1 MKSHNWHSRMHLAM
15 ANLLSRV
22 PIREILRVGHATSLR
37 VATTGLT
44 LVFGIVGARILG
56 TETFGAYVSLFA
68 IAGLLSVATSIG
80 LPGLFQREVST
91 SRGSGDRSALKPLV
105 QGLLLI
111 NGALAL
117 ALLVALALGAIK
129 EAVVLGFCLAGNAAG
144 LLGSLFIAH
153 ERVLFA
159 SWIGDVFRPVVAL
172 VALIVFASLTTP
184 TELLPLYAQI
194 MGAAAAFVLLLVMW
208 RGQLLSHVRRALA
221 TSWWSDGHA
230 PILRAGLIFGG
241 TQVLI
246 NLTTQIDILILTA
259 MASPT
264 EVAHYYAA
272 VRAAMVI
279 NFFFG
284 ASGLLAEPALTRL
297 FASGNIQGVQKLAT
311 STALT
316 GAILTIFAT
325 LAAIVIAPYYLKLY
339 GSDFIVAFPSFV
351 VFAAGLAARSLFGPA
366 APLLR
371 ATRSEMGLLIVT
383 AVVLVMNAVIS
394 ACLIPFLG
402 ILGAAIGSGIQFA
415 IYGWLLSRILSR
427 RQAFRS
433 DVFSVYRRRD
443 ET

>member
-1 MKSHNWHSRMHLAM
+1 MTTLPSRL
-15 ANLLSRV
+15 
-22 PIREILRVGHATSLR
+22 PIREILRVGHAASLR
-37 VATTGLT
+37 VATTGLA

-80 LPGLFQREVST
+80 LPGLFQREVSS
-91 SRGSGDRSALKPLV
+91 SRGSGDRSALKPLI
-105 QGLLLI
+105 QGLVLI
-111 NGALAL
+111 NGALVL
-117 ALLVALALGAIK
+117 ALLAALALGAIK
-129 EAVVLGFCLAGNAAG
+129 TAVVLGFCIAGNAAG

-159 SWIGDVFRPVVAL
+159 SWIGNVFRPVVAL
-172 VALIVFASLTTP
+172 VALVALASLTTP
-184 TELLPLYAQI
+184 TALLPLYAQI

-208 RGQLLSHVRRALA
+208 RGEPLSQARRAL
-221 TSWWSDGHA
+221 TVSWWSDRHA
-230 PILRAGLIFGG
+230 SIVRAGLIFGG

-259 MASPT
+259 MASPA

-297 FASGNIQGVQKLAT
+297 FASGNIEGVQKLAT

-316 GAILTIFAT
+316 GAIVTILAT

-351 VFAAGLAARSLFGPA
+351 IFAVGLGARSLFGPA
-366 APLLR
+366 APMLR
-371 ATRSEMGLLIVT
+371 ATRSEMGLLIIT
-383 AVVLVMNAVIS
+383 AVVLTVNAVIS
-394 ACLIPFLG
+394 ICLIPFLG

-415 IYGWLLSRILSR
+415 IYGWLLSRMLSR
-427 RQAFRS
+427 SQALRS
-433 DVFSVYRRRD
+433 DVFVIFTRRH

>member
-1 MKSHNWHSRMHLAM
+1 MSQLISIKTLF
-15 ANLLSRV
+15 SRV
-22 PIREILRVGHATSLR
+22 PIHGILRVGHATSLR
-37 VATTGLT
+37 VAATGLT
-44 LVFGIVGARILG
+44 LVFGLVGARILG
-56 TETFGAYVSLFA
+56 TATFGAYVSLVT
-68 IAGLLSVATSIG
+68 IAGLLSVATSVG
-80 LPGLFQREVST
+80 LPGLLQREVSS
-91 SRGSGDRSALKPLV
+91 SRGSGDRSALKPLI
-105 QGLLLI
+105 QGVVLI
-111 NGALAL
+111 NGALVLALLAAL
-117 ALLVALALGAIK
+117 ALNATKVALILS
-129 EAVVLGFCLAGNAAG
+129 FCLAGNAAG
-144 LLGSLFIAH
+144 LLSSLFIAH
-153 ERVLFA
+153 ERVLFD
-159 SWIGDVFRPVVAL
+159 SWIGNVFRPVVAL
-172 VALIVFASLTTP
+172 VALVVLASLTTP

-208 RGQLLSHVRRALA
+208 RGEPISHARRALA
-221 TSWWSDGHA
+221 TSWWSDRHA
-230 PILRAGLIFGG
+230 PIVRAGLIFGG

-316 GAILTIFAT
+316 GAIVTTFAT
-325 LAAIVIAPYYLKLY
+325 LAAIVIAPYYLRLY
-339 GSDFIVAFPSFV
+339 GPDFIVALPSFV

-366 APLLR
+366 APMLR

-383 AVVLVMNAVIS
+383 AVVLALNVVIS

-415 IYGWLLSRILSR
+415 IYGWLLSRMLSR
-427 RQAFRS
+427 RQTLRS
-433 DVFSVYRRRD
+433 DVFSVFRRRD